1 MKKVTLDDIKKN
13 QEAEDFL
20 KKANDY
26 LATLSYTEHGIR
38 HAQLV
43 ADIAKNV
50 LERLDY
56 KRREMELASIAGY
69 LHDIGNVVG
78 RVNHE
83 QIGAIIAKDILEKLG
98 MTSKEIAQIILAIGN
113 HEEET
118 GEAVDPISAALILA
132 DKTDVHRSRVHARS
146 REHFDIHDQVNYAV
160 TKSFLR
166 VDEKK
171 KTITLELTIE
181 TKVSK
186 IMSYF
191 EIFLSRMMM
200 CRKAAKVLGCKFEL
214 NINGTRLL

>member
-1 MKKVTLDDIKKN
+1 MEKVTLDNIKKN

-20 KKANDY
+20 KKADDY
-26 LATLSYTEHGIR
+26 LAILSYTEHGIR
-38 HAQLV
+38 HARLV

-132 DKTDVHRSRVHARS
+132 DKTDVHRSRVHAQS

>member
-13 QEAEDFL
+13 QGVEDFL

-56 KRREMELASIAGY
+56 KRREMELASIASY
-69 LHDIGNVVG
+69 LHDIGNVVN
-78 RVNHE
+78 RINHE
-83 QIGAIIAKDILEKLG
+83 QIGAIIAKNILEKLG
-98 MTSKEIAQIILAIGN
+98 MISEETAQIILAIGN

-132 DKTDVHRSRVHARS
+132 DKTDVHRSRVQAKS
-146 REHFDIHDQVNYAV
+146 KSQFDIHDQVNYAV
-160 TKSFLR
+160 TRSFLR

>member
-1 MKKVTLDDIKKN
+1 MEKVTLDDIKKN
-13 QEAEDFL
+13 QGVGDFL
-20 KKANDY
+20 KKANNY
-26 LATLSYTEHGIR
+26 LAALSYTEHGIR

-56 KRREMELASIAGY
+56 KRRDMELASIAGY

-83 QIGAIIAKDILEKLG
+83 QIGAIIAKDILERLG
-98 MTSKEIAQIILAIGN
+98 MVPGEIAQIILAIGN
-113 HEEET
+113 HEEKT

-132 DKTDVHRSRVHARS
+132 DKTDVHRSRVHAQS

-166 VDEKK
+166 VNEKR
-171 KTITLELTIE
+171 KTITLELTID
-181 TKVSK
+181 TKASE

-200 CRKAAKVLGCKFEL
+200 CQKAAKVLGCKFEL